1 MRTIALTL
9 RKIMESNLFNVEE
22 MNVNQLRDVVKMMMR
37 LLNFETDRLTHL
49 QDRVLQLEL
58 KQLNEEKECDH
69 LWSVD
74 LNGRHP
80 YSMHEMYGAPKV
92 DNRQGKG

>member
-1 MRTIALTL
+1 MINVKK
-9 RKIMESNLFNVEE
+9 RKIMESNLFNVDE

-74 LNGRHP
+74 LNGRH
-80 YSMHEMYGAPKV
+80 APQCMKCMEHQKLTIDERKV
-92 DNRQGKG
+92 DK